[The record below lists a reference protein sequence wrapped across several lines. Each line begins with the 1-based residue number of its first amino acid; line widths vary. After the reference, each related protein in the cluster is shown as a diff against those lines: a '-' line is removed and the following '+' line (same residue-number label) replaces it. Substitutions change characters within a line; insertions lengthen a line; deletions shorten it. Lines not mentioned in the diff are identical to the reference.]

1 MKTLEIKRS
10 EAVAFFDSFS
20 RKHEG
25 WLTTVE
31 VFGEDIGDQIGE
43 QELALEGITAD
54 LSEYVDKIE
63 IMLGARADDHVTHTI
78 KTPLAISLEQ
88 TDEGADMALAIKAAD
103 GITTLLTFRS
113 AMLPKLVDAGAT

>member
-31 VFGEDIGDQIGE
+31 VFG
-43 QELALEGITAD
+43 
-54 LSEYVDKIE
+54 KILV
-63 IMLGARADDHVTHTI
+63 IKSASRSWRSKASRLIFRNTSTRSRSVLGARADDHVTHTI
-78 KTPLAISLEQ
+78 KTPLC
-88 TDEGADMALAIKAAD
+88 D
-103 GITTLLTFRS
+103 
-113 AMLPKLVDAGAT
+113 